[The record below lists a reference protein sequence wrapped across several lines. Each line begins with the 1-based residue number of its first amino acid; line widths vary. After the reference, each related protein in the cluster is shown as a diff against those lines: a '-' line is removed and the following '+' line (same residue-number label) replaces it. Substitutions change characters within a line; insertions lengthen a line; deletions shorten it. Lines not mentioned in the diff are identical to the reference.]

1 MDAPVSPEM
10 YLPQRQSYVYF
21 SPREL
26 VVRASVEPLTLAAA
40 VRGAIHAVD
49 PDQPVANLQTMQDIL
64 NGNTST
70 RRSVMLLWVSF
81 AAVALTLAGLGLY
94 GVLSYLGAERTPEI
108 GVRMALGAQP
118 RDVLWLILGQGLR
131 LIVCGV
137 VIGLLSALALMRLM
151 KSLVFGV
158 GAADP
163 LTFALA
169 LLLLGVVALAACWIP
184 ARRATKVDP
193 LTALRHE

>member
-1 MDAPVSPEM
+1 
-10 YLPQRQSYVYF
+10 
-21 SPREL
+21 
-26 VVRASVEPLTLAAA
+26 
-40 VRGAIHAVD
+40 
-49 PDQPVANLQTMQDIL
+49 
-64 NGNTST
+64 
-70 RRSVMLLWVSF
+70 MLLWASF
-81 AAVALTLAGLGLY
+81 AAVALMLAGLGLY

-118 RDVLWLILGQGLR
+118 RDVLWLILSQGLR

-137 VIGLLSALALMRLM
+137 AIGLLSALALMRLM

-169 LLLLGVVALAACWIP
+169 PLLLGVVALAACWLP

-193 LTALRHE
+193 LIALRTE